1 MAKNRPG
8 WICQSQLDT
17 SVLELPYVERYL
29 ALPLSVGDSMSG
41 RASLPEQDS
50 PSPRSLSPLGDRH
63 RPREIQT
70 PAPHATACCSRNEFF
85 SKTCYES
92 RTERKTKLAATSRQA
107 GVKTERMRKVWTAAW
122 LAFCLALVDCAARK
136 PATQSTPPPIRSQM
150 PPSLAET
157 IEHCVVIQQENANT
171 VTCGCLAVS
180 TRIDSKT
187 GHTTLVCKKM
197 REE

>member
-92 RTERKTKLAATSRQA
+92 RTERKTRLAATSRQA
-107 GVKTERMRKVWTAAW
+107 GVKNRAHEESLDRRLVGFLLGTRRLRRKEA
-122 LAFCLALVDCAARK
+122 
-136 PATQSTPPPIRSQM
+136 
-150 PPSLAET
+150 
-157 IEHCVVIQQENANT
+157 
-171 VTCGCLAVS
+171 
-180 TRIDSKT
+180 
-187 GHTTLVCKKM
+187 GHTINAATNSQSNAAFLG
-197 REE
+197 RDN